1 MSDFFVKIR
10 PGENG
15 AQLNKHIV
23 LFLVKNEKRDLI
35 LYEKLLFLQGG
46 FSFQNTSGN
55 MNNIVTRTFGVDFI
69 YFDIFFLVCWIVFL
83 VYKKYYT
90 AIRWGLAG
98 WIIYIFID
106 YLLWFRIMG
115 SRHYSGPIDTEL
127 FFAWFCFSPGFVQFS
142 YVIVMFEKR
151 SVREAVFWTLFFYCG
166 WTAVGLLSQWIPL
179 DDTLLRAARDM
190 GKGNQRLIMGGLA
203 LANFIIGIIMVFYH
217 KIKWKDLLYLFLV
230 GTLVEFAL
238 EFSLLVSGIRLEQ
251 GQWSMGM
258 MLVNSLIEFNCG
270 IIMMYIIWRFLFG
283 KKW

>member
-1 MSDFFVKIR
+1 
-10 PGENG
+10 
-15 AQLNKHIV
+15 
-23 LFLVKNEKRDLI
+23 
-35 LYEKLLFLQGG
+35 
-46 FSFQNTSGN
+46 

-69 YFDIFFLVCWIVFL
+69 FFDIFFLVCWIAFL
-83 VYKKYYT
+83 VYKKYFT

-106 YLLWFRIMG
+106 YLLWYRIMG
-115 SRHYSGPIDTEL
+115 SRQYSGPVNTQV

-151 SVREAVFWTLFFYCG
+151 SIREVVFWTLFFYCG

-179 DDTLLRAARDM
+179 DDTLVRVSRDM
-190 GKGNQRLIMGGLA
+190 GKGNQRWIMGGLA
-203 LANFIIGIIMVFYH
+203 LANFLVGVIMVYLQ
-217 KIKWKDLLYLFLV
+217 KLRWKDLLYLFLV

-251 GQWSMGM
+251 GRWSLSM
-258 MLVNSLIEFNCG
+258 MLVNALIEFNCG
-270 IIMMYIIWRFLFG
+270 IVMMYIIWKFLFG